1 MAKSIPIQLL
11 RSKAFRQRPDAAFL
25 LEGQPAVNINEF
37 EPGLFFSDSA
47 NNLFKVGPTSVGPEA
62 PNSGISGS
70 GAQFLL
76 LGAVTAASVEDGGTT
91 YAVNDVLTVI
101 GGSGT
106 AATLKVTAVSAGEIT
121 SVTLLTAGSY
131 SVFPVSPVIVSGGS
145 GSGATFNLIGGVTS
159 ASVSFGGTN
168 YFVGNI
174 LTLSG
179 GTGIPAVLQVQ
190 TVSGTSVTS
199 VSLVTPGSYTV
210 FPVPPAGVI
219 ESSGTG
225 GNSVGEQWLD
235 TYNPNAPGLKVFDG
249 VRWRGITPISN
260 TLWVDVNGNDGN
272 DGTSPQTAKRTIKSA
287 LALAEVGTQ
296 IRVAAGVYEEQNPLV
311 FPYTDVSI
319 VGADLRDTT
328 IHLQNLNDDLFH
340 VLNGCYVQNFSFTGV
355 VNRVEDPPGS
365 EITIQ
370 KWGIMS
376 FKPGVPD
383 INTPGSPLYIT
394 QSPYVQNCTN
404 FVTNSI
410 GLNVDGS
417 LAGGLRSMV
426 LDSFTQYNP
435 DGLGVKVYNR
445 GYCQVVSMFT
455 ICADKSVLAE
465 TGGLVSVTNS
475 NSDFGNYGMYADG
488 VGPLEQS
495 GTLVSGGSTLNNSV
509 FSLQGLTTDQVPY
522 VGQVI
527 TVGEL
532 FYNVS
537 GFEIGNKGSGF
548 TSPPTVTVSIGSGP
562 NAIAAQ
568 GIAEIK
574 NGQLDKIELASSG
587 QNYTDSDTIVV
598 TITGGGGV
606 GATATAV
613 KNPVYFTVAE
623 VTQTFTGEGGTVSI
637 AIQENLTYDPF
648 DSVHIPQPPVV
659 NFWRVSRIIAN
670 SHCMEYVG
678 SGTDINT
685 AVPFTGGT
693 AIQAN
698 EVIQVNGGRVAIT
711 STDQLGDFRVGEDLV
726 INQNTGTISGQA
738 FRKSIL
744 SIVIPYI
751 LALS

>member
-219 ESSGTG
+219 ASSGTG
-225 GNSVGEQWLD
+225 GNSIGEQWLD

-260 TLWVDVNGNDGN
+260 TLWVDVNGDDGN

-319 VGADLRDTT
+319 VGADLRATT

-365 EITIQ
+365 GITIQ

-495 GTLVSGGSTLNNSV
+495 GELASAATVNNSV
-509 FSLQGLTTDQVPY
+509 FSLGNLTTNQIPY

-532 FYNVS
+532 YYNVS
-537 GFEIGNKGSGF
+537 GFEITNPGSGF
-548 TSPPTVTVSIGSGP
+548 TSTPTVTVSIGTGP
-562 NAIAAQ
+562 NAIRAQ
-568 GIAEIK
+568 GIAVIK
-574 NGQLDKIELASSG
+574 NNQLIDIEVASSG
-587 QNYTDSDTIVV
+587 QNYTASDTIVV

-613 KNPVYFTVAE
+613 KNPVYYTVAG
-623 VTQTFTGEGGTVSI
+623 VTEPYDSITDTVSI
-637 AIQENLTYDPF
+637 AIQENLPYTP
-648 DSVHIPQPPVV
+648 SVGDTV

-685 AVPFTGGT
+685 AIPFTGGT

-698 EVIQVNGGRVAIT
+698 EVIQINGGRVAIT

-744 SIVIPYI
+744 AIVIPYI

>member
-1 MAKSIPIQLL
+1 MANSTPIQLL

-25 LEGQPAVNINEF
+25 LDGQPAVNINEF
-37 EPGLFFSDSA
+37 EPGLFFADSA

-70 GAQFLL
+70 GAEFLL
-76 LGAVTAASVEDGGTT
+76 TGAVTAASVENGGTAFT
-91 YAVNDVLTVI
+91 VDDLLTVI
-101 GGSGT
+101 GGDGT
-106 AATLKVTAVSAGEIT
+106 PAVLRVTGVSAGEIT
-121 SVTLLTAGSY
+121 SVSVQSAGY
-131 SVFPVSPVIVSGGS
+131 YTTFPVSPVLVTGGT
-145 GSGATFNLIGGVTS
+145 GSAATFNLTGGVTS
-159 ASVSFGGTN
+159 ANVSFGGIEYLVDN
-168 YFVGNI
+168 V
-174 LTLSG
+174 LTLAG
-179 GTGIPAVLQVQ
+179 GSGIPAVLQV
-190 TVSGTSVTS
+190 TSVSGTSVTGVS
-199 VSLVTPGSYTV
+199 VLSSGSYTV
-210 FPVPPAGVI
+210 FPLAPAGVR

-260 TLWVDVNGNDGN
+260 TLWVDVNGDDGN

-287 LALAEVGTQ
+287 LALAQVGTQ
-296 IRVAAGVYEEQNPLV
+296 IRVAPGNYNEQNPLV

-319 VGADLRDTT
+319 VGADLRDTN
-328 IHLQNLNDDLFH
+328 IIVQNPTADLFH
-340 VLNGCYVQNFSFTGV
+340 VLNGCYVQNFSFFGT
-355 VNRVEDPPGS
+355 VNKIPNPLDPLTDMQGF
-365 EITIQ
+365 
-370 KWGIMS
+370 GIMS

-383 INTPGSPLYIT
+383 KDTPGSPLYIT

-417 LAGGLRSMV
+417 RAGGLKSMV

-435 DGLGVKVYNR
+435 DGLGVKVYNK

-455 ICADKSVLAE
+455 ICCDKSVLAE

-488 VGPLEQS
+488 TGPLEQS
-495 GTLVSGGSTLNNSV
+495 GTLVPGGSTVNNSV
-509 FSLQGLTTDQVPY
+509 FSLQGLTTSQVPY

-532 FYNVS
+532 YYNVS
-537 GFEIGNKGSGF
+537 KFEVTNPGSGF
-548 TSPPTVTVSIGSGP
+548 TSTPTVTVSIGTGP
-562 NAIAAQ
+562 NPIAAQ
-568 GIAEIK
+568 GIATIK
-574 NGQLDKIELASSG
+574 NGQLVDIEVASSG
-587 QNYTDSDTIVV
+587 QNYTASDTITV

-606 GATATAV
+606 GAVATAV
-613 KNPVYFTVAE
+613 KNPVYYTVAG
-623 VTQTFTGEGGTVSI
+623 VTEPFDTVTDTVSI
-637 AIQENLTYDPF
+637 AIQENLPYTP
-648 DSVHIPQPPVV
+648 SPGATV

-698 EVIQVNGGRVAIT
+698 EVIQINGGRVAIT

-744 SIVIPYI
+744 AIVIPYI

>member
-76 LGAVTAASVEDGGTT
+76 VGAVTAVSVEDGGTT

-121 SVTLLTAGSY
+121 SVSLETAGSY
-131 SVFPVSPVIVSGGS
+131 SVFPVSPVIVTGGS

-219 ESSGTG
+219 ASSGTG
-225 GNSVGEQWLD
+225 GNSIGEQWLD

-260 TLWVDVNGNDGN
+260 TLWVDVNGDDGN

-328 IHLQNLNDDLFH
+328 IHLQNLSDDLFH

-355 VNRVEDPPGS
+355 VNRVEDPPDSG
-365 EITIQ
+365 ITTQ

-417 LAGGLRSMV
+417 KAGGLRSMV

-488 VGPLEQS
+488 VGPLEQAGELAS
-495 GTLVSGGSTLNNSV
+495 AATVNNSV
-509 FSLQGLTTDQVPY
+509 FSLKNLTTNQIPY

-532 FYNVS
+532 YYNVS
-537 GFEIGNKGSGF
+537 GFKVENRGSGY
-548 TSPPTVTVSIGSGP
+548 TSTPTVTVSAPTTPLNKAPIR
-562 NAIAAQ
+562 AQ
-568 GIAEIK
+568 GIAVIK
-574 NGQLDKIELASSG
+574 DGELDRIEVVSSG
-587 QNYTDSDTIVV
+587 QSYSAADTLTWTVS
-598 TITGGGGV
+598 ITGGGGV
-606 GATATAV
+606 GASAEPI
-613 KNPVYFTVAE
+613 KNPVYYTVAE
-623 VTQTFTGEGGTVSI
+623 VTEDYSSITDTVSI
-637 AIQENLTYDPF
+637 AIQENLPYTP
-648 DSVHIPQPPVV
+648 SVDDTV

-678 SGTDINT
+678 SGTNINT
-685 AVPFTGGT
+685 AVPFKGGT

>member
-1 MAKSIPIQLL
+1 MANSTPIQLL
-11 RSKAFRQRPDAAFL
+11 RSKAFRQRPDAAYL

-37 EPGLFFSDSA
+37 EPGLFFADSG

-62 PNSGISGS
+62 PNSGISGT

-76 LGAVTAASVEDGGTT
+76 TGAVSSASVEDGGTA
-91 YAVNDVLTVI
+91 YALNNLLTVV
-101 GGSGT
+101 GGTGT
-106 AATLKVTAVSAGEIT
+106 AAVLRVTGVSAGEVT
-121 SVTLLTAGSY
+121 SVSIENAGNY
-131 SVFPVSPVIVSGGS
+131 TTFPVSPVSVTGGA
-145 GSGATFNLIGGVTS
+145 GSAATFNLVGGVTS
-159 ASVSFGGTN
+159 ASVSFGGTG
-168 YFVGNI
+168 YLVDNI
-174 LTLSG
+174 LNLSG
-179 GTGIPAVLQVQ
+179 GSGIPAILQVSS
-190 TVSGTSVTS
+190 VSGTSVTG
-199 VSLVTPGSYTV
+199 VTLLAAGSYTV
-210 FPVPPAGVI
+210 FPVAPVGVR

-260 TLWVDVNGNDGN
+260 TLWVDVNGNDAN

-296 IRVAAGVYEEQNPLV
+296 IRVATGNYDEQNPLV
-311 FPYTDVSI
+311 FPFTDVSI
-319 VGADLRDTT
+319 VGADLRGTT
-328 IHLQNLNDDLFH
+328 ITLLNPNNDLFQ
-340 VLNGCYVQNFSFTGV
+340 VLNGCYVQNFSFLGT
-355 VNRVEDPPGS
+355 VNKVPNPLDPLTDMQGY
-365 EITIQ
+365 
-370 KWGIMS
+370 GIMS

-383 INTPGSPLYIT
+383 INTPGTPLYIT

-417 LAGGLRSMV
+417 KAGGLKSMV

-435 DGLGVKVYNR
+435 DGLGVKVYNK

-465 TGGLVSVTNS
+465 TGGTVSVTNS
-475 NSDFGNYGMYADG
+475 NSDFGNYAMYADG
-488 VGPLEQS
+488 TGPLEQS
-495 GTLVSGGSTLNNSV
+495 GELVSSTVNNSV
-509 FSLQGLTTDQVPY
+509 FSLDNLTTTQVPY

-532 FYNVS
+532 YYNVS
-537 GFEIGNKGSGF
+537 GFVVTDPGSGF
-548 TSPPTVTVSIGSGP
+548 TSTPNVTVTIGTGP
-562 NAIAAQ
+562 NAIEAQ
-568 GIAEIK
+568 GIAVIRD
-574 NGQLDKIELASSG
+574 GQLEGIELASSG
-587 QNYTDSDTIVV
+587 QNYTALDVIGVS
-598 TITGGGGV
+598 ITGGGGI
-606 GATATAV
+606 GATATAI
-613 KNPVYFTVAE
+613 KNPVYYTVAG
-623 VTQTFTGEGGTVSI
+623 VTEPFDILTGTVSV
-637 AIQENLTYDPF
+637 AILENLPYTP
-648 DSVHIPQPPVV
+648 SVGDTV

-685 AVPFTGGT
+685 AIPFAGGT

-698 EVIQVNGGRVAIT
+698 EVIQINGGRVAIT
-711 STDQLGDFRVGEDLV
+711 STDQLGDFRVGEDLI

-744 SIVIPYI
+744 AIVIPYI

>member
-1 MAKSIPIQLL
+1 MANSIPIQLL

-76 LGAVTAASVEDGGTT
+76 VGAVTAVSVEDGGAT

-121 SVTLLTAGSY
+121 SVSLETAGNY

-145 GSGATFNLIGGVTS
+145 GSGATFNLTGGVTS

-219 ESSGTG
+219 ASSGTG

-260 TLWVDVNGNDGN
+260 TLWVDVNGDDGN

-311 FPYTDVSI
+311 FPYTDISI

-328 IHLQNLNDDLFH
+328 IALQNSEDDLFH

-355 VNRVEDPPGS
+355 MGRVEDPPDSG
-365 EITIQ
+365 ITIQ

-417 LAGGLRSMV
+417 KAGGLRSMV

-495 GTLVSGGSTLNNSV
+495 GELASAATVNNSV
-509 FSLQGLTTDQVPY
+509 FSLANLTTDQIPY

-532 FYNVS
+532 YYNVS
-537 GFEIGNKGSGF
+537 GFKIENRGSGY
-548 TSPPTVTVSIGSGP
+548 TSIPTVTVSAPTTPLNKAPIR
-562 NAIAAQ
+562 AQ
-568 GIAEIK
+568 GIAVIK
-574 NGQLDKIELASSG
+574 DGELDRIEVVSSG
-587 QNYTDSDTIVV
+587 QSYSAADTLTWTVS
-598 TITGGGGV
+598 ITGGGGV
-606 GATATAV
+606 GASAEPI
-613 KNPVYFTVAE
+613 KNPVYYTVAG
-623 VTQTFTGEGGTVSI
+623 VTEDYSSITNTVSI
-637 AIQENLTYDPF
+637 AIQENLPYTP
-648 DSVHIPQPPVV
+648 SVGDTV

-678 SGTDINT
+678 SGTNINT

>member
-1 MAKSIPIQLL
+1 MANSIPIQLL

-76 LGAVTAASVEDGGTT
+76 VGAVTAVSVEDGGTT

-106 AATLKVTAVSAGEIT
+106 AATLEVTGVSAGEIT
-121 SVTLLTAGSY
+121 SVTLLNAGNY

-145 GSGATFNLIGGVTS
+145 GSGATFNLTGGVTS
-159 ASVSFGGTN
+159 AAVSFGGTN

-296 IRVAAGVYEEQNPLV
+296 VRVSAGNYEEQNPLV

-328 IHLQNLNDDLFH
+328 ITLLNPNNDLFH
-340 VLNGCYVQNFSFTGV
+340 VLNGCYVQNFSFLGGV
-355 VNRVEDPPGS
+355 NKIPNPLNPLEQ
-365 EITIQ
+365 IQ
-370 KWGIMS
+370 GYGIMS
-376 FKPGVPD
+376 FKPGAPD

-417 LAGGLRSMV
+417 KAGGLRSMV

-435 DGLGVKVYNR
+435 DGLGVKVYNK

-465 TGGLVSVTNS
+465 TGGTVSVTNS
-475 NSDFGNYGMYADG
+475 NSDFGNYAMYADG
-488 VGPLEQS
+488 TGPLEQS
-495 GTLVSGGSTLNNSV
+495 GELASAATVNNSV
-509 FSLQGLTTDQVPY
+509 FSLENLTTNQIPY

-532 FYNVS
+532 YYNVS
-537 GFEIGNKGSGF
+537 GFEITNPGSGF
-548 TSPPTVTVSIGSGP
+548 TSTPTVTVSIGTGP
-562 NAIAAQ
+562 NAIQAQ
-568 GIAEIK
+568 GIAVIR
-574 NGQLDKIELASSG
+574 NNQLIDIEVASSG
-587 QNYTDSDTIVV
+587 QNYTASDTIVV

-613 KNPVYFTVAE
+613 KNPVYYTVAG
-623 VTQTFTGEGGTVSI
+623 VTEPYDSITDTVSI
-637 AIQENLTYDPF
+637 AIQENLPYTP
-648 DSVHIPQPPVV
+648 SVGDTV

-685 AVPFTGGT
+685 AIPFTGGT

-698 EVIQVNGGRVAIT
+698 EVIQINGGRVAIT

-744 SIVIPYI
+744 AIVIPYI